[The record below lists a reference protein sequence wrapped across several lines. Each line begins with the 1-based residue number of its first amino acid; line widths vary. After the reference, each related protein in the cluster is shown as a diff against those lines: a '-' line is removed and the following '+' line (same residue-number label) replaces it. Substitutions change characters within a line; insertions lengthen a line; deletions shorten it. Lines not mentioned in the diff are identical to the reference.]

1 MKYNWTQSSIHSH
14 NQKKCTEKDVVGFA
28 TEIFTEIRDR
38 ILKKSILTMC
48 DCFIFSVYAFNRN
61 LFFQMCWLS
70 FRLEKRY
77 GLEDIQTELGTASES
92 ELKHLFE
99 VSRNIQAIEKLEDEQ
114 EGELWKLQDQE
125 ILIYGQSMF
134 PIWLLW
140 CVFITYDQRKFNV
153 FNEWM

>member
-1 MKYNWTQSSIHSH
+1 M
-14 NQKKCTEKDVVGFA
+14 EKDVVAFA

-38 ILKKSILTMC
+38 ILKKSIMTMC

-61 LFFQMCWLS
+61 LFRCADWS

-99 VSRNIQAIEKLEDEQ
+99 VSRHVQAIEKLEDEQ
-114 EGELWKLQDQE
+114 QEELWKLEDQE
-125 ILIYGQSMF
+125 ILIYGQSML
-134 PIWLLW
+134 PS
-140 CVFITYDQRKFNV
+140 
-153 FNEWM
+153 